1 MNRSDF
7 LTDELI
13 LAVFERRAEQAAAG
27 DLRET
32 ILTLSA
38 ASSQRSPWRRPLT
51 STISTSAFFK
61 GLVAA
66 TLVGAVGVALL
77 VMRSGQ
83 PSVAGPSATPGV
95 TASPSTPASPS
106 VGPSVAV
113 VPPRA
118 PGWVATGD
126 MTIPVFGHKATLLPD
141 GRVLVVEDF
150 VDPTGR
156 VMRAELYDPGTGT
169 WAATGSMVAP
179 RSSYSATS
187 LADGKVLVAG
197 GADNSG
203 ALASAEI
210 YDPVSGTWSATGA
223 MSTAR
228 YYHTATLLLD
238 GKVLVA
244 GGIVAGDSA
253 DDQVPFAELYDPVSG
268 TWTAT
273 GAMAT
278 DRAYHTATLLT
289 DGRVL
294 VAGGAQDGVRG
305 GPVAELYDPISGTWT
320 AAGNMITPTPRS
332 GHTATLLP
340 DGKVL
345 VVGGVHSIEHSIE
358 PVASAELYDPESG
371 TWSATQ
377 GLVEPRSGHSATLL
391 PNGSVLVAGGMTSE
405 STSGSGGHE
414 LLASA
419 ELYDSASGTWSATA
433 SMVDAREA
441 HTATLLPDG
450 SVLVAGGNGFR
461 SPPGGVV
468 LASAEL
474 YNPGSGN

>member
-197 GADNSG
+197 G
-203 ALASAEI
+203 
-210 YDPVSGTWSATGA
+210 
-223 MSTAR
+223 
-228 YYHTATLLLD
+228 
-238 GKVLVA
+238 
-244 GGIVAGDSA
+244 IVAGDSA

-358 PVASAELYDPESG
+358 PVASAKLYDPESG

-433 SMVDAREA
+433 SMVDARQA